1 MNHKS
6 LFSENKSGLIGFQ
19 FQNLNQGAEGA
30 EETHLTSTKTS
41 SYSMFVLENLEFD
54 WFDLD
59 VGGRIES
66 VNLKNTNFE
75 RGFFPVAFSS
85 NIKRDFFTNSSVY
98 HSHPFLTI

>member
-1 MNHKS
+1 
-6 LFSENKSGLIGFQ
+6 
-19 FQNLNQGAEGA
+19 
-30 EETHLTSTKTS
+30 
-41 SYSMFVLENLEFD
+41 MFVLENLEFD

-85 NIKRDFFTNSSVY
+85 NIKRDFFTNSYCYSKFV
-98 HSHPFLTI
+98 